1 MSSPE
6 KSEAKIVPLPTAW
19 SQLGEPEL
27 LLLFKDTTHRE
38 RAFREITERYQ
49 KRIYYHVRR
58 ILIDHEDCSDVVQ
71 NTFIKVF
78 VSLETFRSDSQLFT
92 WIYRIATNEAI
103 SFLKKKRN
111 RFFVPLVDVEQVLS
125 NKLND
130 DPLFNADKLERQLQL
145 AILKLPEKQ
154 RIVFNMRYYDEVT
167 YEDMSTI
174 LGTSVGALKASY
186 HHAYKKI
193 EKYLTGG

>member
-1 MSSPE
+1 MPNG
-6 KSEAKIVPLPTAW
+6 W
-19 SQLGEPEL
+19 SQLGETEL
-27 LLLFKDTTHRE
+27 LELFKDPDFRE
-38 RAFREITERYQ
+38 RAFREILERYQ

-58 ILIDHEDCSDVVQ
+58 ILIDHEDASDVVQ
-71 NTFIKVF
+71 NTFVKVF
-78 VSLETFRSDSQLFT
+78 VSIGSFRSDSQLYT

-111 RFFVPLVDVEQVLS
+111 RFWVPLVDVEQVLS
-125 NKLND
+125 TKLND
-130 DPLFNADKLERQLQL
+130 DPLFNADKLERKLQL

-154 RIVFNMRYYDEVT
+154 RIVFNMRYFEEIT
-167 YEDMSTI
+167 YEDMSAI

-193 EKYLTGG
+193 EKYLTEI